1 MSGEQEWD
9 ENKPFA
15 ASISDGDADDNVVVK
30 TAVKIQ
36 KKRIHAN
43 TVPKKSKKTKRE
55 SNRKPKNSFID
66 SKAYDSDSNSPSSD
80 GESDGG
86 DYESFDERDTNTKTK
101 TPKGNG
107 RDDGDDDDKLTSEN
121 ILEVMSSGGTSNV
134 LVGQESF
141 TVPNSIKDMFQ
152 SDQSIP
158 DVLQWM
164 TLVSPLSC
172 AAKRTKEELLVSKNL
187 KKKTENQKEMIR
199 NSVTS
204 NVLQWAQTEIKTVAD
219 LHDAEKLIRGRIT
232 ATSFASA
239 LVLHVGRN
247 VTNHGKYC
255 M

>member
-15 ASISDGDADDNVVVK
+15 AASTSDGDADDNVVVK
-30 TAVKIQ
+30 AVVM

-43 TVPKKSKKTKRE
+43 TVLNKSKKTTQK
-55 SNRKPKNSFID
+55 SNQKSNKSFID
-66 SKAYDSDSNSPSSD
+66 SKANDSNSNSPSSD

-101 TPKGNG
+101 TPK
-107 RDDGDDDDKLTSEN
+107 RDDDNDDDDKFTAEN
-121 ILEVMSSGGTSNV
+121 ILDVMSSGGTSNV
-134 LVGQESF
+134 LVGQENF

-158 DVLQWM
+158 EVLQWM
-164 TLVSPLSC
+164 TLVSPLSF
-172 AAKRTKEELLVSKNL
+172 AAKRTKEELSASKNV
-187 KKKTENQKEMIR
+187 KKQTETQKETIR
-199 NSVTS
+199 SSVTS

-219 LHDAEKLIRGRIT
+219 LHNAEKLIRGRIT

-255 M
+255 SRYT